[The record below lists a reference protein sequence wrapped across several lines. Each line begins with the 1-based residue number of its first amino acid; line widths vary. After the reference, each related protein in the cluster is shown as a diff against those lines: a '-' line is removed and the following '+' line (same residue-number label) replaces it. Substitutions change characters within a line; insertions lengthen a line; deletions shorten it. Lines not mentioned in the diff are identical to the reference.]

1 MRRNKVDESAKETE
15 RKEKHWYAGNSNRER
30 RKPKCIFCD
39 AEHWS
44 DKCDKYESTEKR
56 KQHFRENKLCFNCG
70 KKGHQEGKCFSRG
83 CYHCKAKHH
92 TSLCDKENKGSVLTG
107 FSPSVEET
115 LPPIIPVV
123 SNGETLWGFLDSG
136 SGKNFISTD
145 AIKMLK
151 LRPVRYETRNILTV
165 NGTKKQSL
173 PVYKVTLNSVNKKE
187 SEEIEVTG
195 VNLKCHYHLFFYWLI
210 VGNSVR

>member
-1 MRRNKVDESAKETE
+1 MKVGIRRTNIKL
-15 RKEKHWYAGNSNRER
+15 Y
-30 RKPKCIFCD
+30 
-39 AEHWS
+39 WS

-115 LPPIIPVV
+115 LPPIILLCQMERHC
-123 SNGETLWGFLDSG
+123 GDF
-136 SGKNFISTD
+136 
-145 AIKMLK
+145 
-151 LRPVRYETRNILTV
+151 
-165 NGTKKQSL
+165 
-173 PVYKVTLNSVNKKE
+173 
-187 SEEIEVTG
+187 
-195 VNLKCHYHLFFYWLI
+195 
-210 VGNSVR
+210 